1 MSETKVVEI
10 SEEMK
15 RAYLDYAMSVIV
27 GRALPDVRDGLKPV
41 QRRILYAMYEEGLLH
56 NKKHSKCA
64 GVVGTVL
71 KFYHPHGDSSVYDAL
86 VRLAQDWNMRYPLVD
101 GQGNFGSID
110 GDPPAAYRY
119 TEARL
124 SRIGEELLR
133 DIDKDTVDFNPNF
146 DESKKEPSVLPSR
159 IPNLL
164 VNGADGI
171 AVGMATHFPPHNLS
185 EVIDAVIYV
194 LDNPEATLEEIMK
207 IIKGPDFPTG
217 GIILGKKGLYDCYA
231 SGKGVIKIR
240 AKAEIVENKNQTLII
255 IKEIPYQENKARIL
269 EKIADLVNEK
279 VIEGISKIKDES
291 NRHGIRVVIELKKD
305 ATPQVVLNQLY
316 KHTPLQTSY
325 GTIMLALLNNK
336 PTTFTL
342 MQYLQTFIDFRLE
355 TLTRKTLY
363 ELSVAKNRLHILEGL
378 LILTLNLDKAINI
391 IKNSADPEEA
401 RNKLCADFNI
411 DDIQARAI
419 LELRLQKLTK
429 LERDSILAEKNKFE
443 ERVRELTSILSDRTK
458 LKSIL
463 KEDLLELKAKFG
475 DERRT
480 EIQEF
485 DETIDSVGLIEDEEV
500 VIVLTNQGYVK
511 RIALNEFKL
520 QKRGGKGV
528 FGGSVIEEDFV
539 STLIYATNLT
549 TILAISSFGRVF
561 SFPAYQV
568 PIVSRTARGRAIQ
581 NFLDLKPDETVSVLL
596 PIKTVS
602 EDISLVLATK
612 SGLVKR
618 MLTTEFKKIRK
629 TGITGITLRDNDK
642 VIGGVLT
649 SNKSQII
656 LTTRQ
661 GMSIRFPVEQIRLT
675 GRSSIGI
682 KGIDLRESDHVVG
695 LVSCDNPE
703 KVSLLTICE
712 NGFGKRT
719 PLSEY
724 RLQNRGGSG
733 VIDIKTSGRNGYA
746 IASFPVED
754 DSELILITS
763 SGKATRIEVKGIRL
777 SGRNTQGVKLIDLLE
792 GEKVVAAS
800 LVYTF

>member
-443 ERVRELTSILSDRTK
+443 ERVRELTSILADRTK

-703 KVSLLTICE
+703 RVSLLTICE

-746 IASFPVED
+746 ISSFPVED

>member
-703 KVSLLTICE
+703 RVSLLTICE